1 MKRCNNCGWGENPDT
16 NTRCEKCNG
25 LLDGNTAVD
34 NYSGGC
40 GNTMGDNAVN
50 LKRTVIEAN
59 ASYANGSTNQQSHR
73 KTNYRDIT
81 EVEPGTCPE
90 CGYPMRKGGRTCPQC
105 HTVIEGY
112 ASEEVQPRAVAPRQQ
127 EARVQPV
134 RVQGSS
140 SNEFKKTIAPGRHKR
155 NKINLTAIN
164 AYDENDFVPL
174 ALTFSD
180 EQNLLK
186 RDNVEADNPTIS
198 RSEHAMLSL
207 ENGKWFLENRS
218 SGLATSLVLTQKH
231 ELQPGDIVII
241 GDRVFEISF

>member
-50 LKRTVIEAN
+50 LKKTVMEAN
-59 ASYANGSTNQQSHR
+59 AGYANVSSHQQTQR

-81 EVEPGTCPE
+81 KVEPGTCPE

-112 ASEEVQPRAVAPRQQ
+112 AEEVIPQRVSTPRQQ
-127 EARVQPV
+127 EESVRPV
-134 RVQGSS
+134 HVQGSS
-140 SNEFKKTIAPGRHKR
+140 SNEFRKTIAPGRHKR
-155 NKINLTAIN
+155 NKINLTALN

-180 EQNLLK
+180 ERNLLK

-198 RSEHAMLSL
+198 RNEHAMLSL
-207 ENGKWFLENRS
+207 EDGKWYLENRS
-218 SGLATSLVLTQKH
+218 SGLATSLVLTKKH